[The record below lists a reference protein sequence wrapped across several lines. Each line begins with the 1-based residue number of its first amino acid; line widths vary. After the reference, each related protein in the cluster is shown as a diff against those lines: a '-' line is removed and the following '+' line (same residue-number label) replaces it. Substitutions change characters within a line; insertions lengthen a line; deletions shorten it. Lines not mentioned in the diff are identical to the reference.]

1 MQILRKILNH
11 LPVLKSLS
19 EPLYYHL
26 HCLFYG
32 IPPVSHSGISRDLIR
47 DCVAREDPVILE
59 IGCNDG
65 TDTLGFLEMFKNP
78 KIYCFEPDPR
88 AIARFK
94 AKVGER
100 SNVHLFEMALS
111 DHSGE
116 TPFYQSGGQCDVEL
130 SKART
135 EGWDMSGS
143 IRPPKE
149 HLKVNPWVTFDRK
162 ISVRTSTLD
171 AWLRTQGIATVDF
184 IWLDVQG
191 AEMDVFSGGSN
202 TLASTRY
209 IYTEYSN
216 QELYKGQP
224 NLRQLMKYLRNFNFD
239 ILARYSNDVL
249 FVNKRFAGG

>member
-1 MQILRKILNH
+1 M
-11 LPVLKSLS
+11 SD
-19 EPLYYHL
+19 
-26 HCLFYG
+26 
-32 IPPVSHSGISRDLIR
+32 SGISRELIR
-47 DCVAREDPVILE
+47 DCVGREDPTILE

-65 TDTLGFLEMFKNP
+65 TDTLRFLEMFKNP

-100 SNVHLFEMALS
+100 SNVHLYEMALS
-111 DHSGE
+111 DRNGE
-116 TPFYQSGGQCDVEL
+116 ATFYQSGGRKNVE
-130 SKART
+130 SAQAMP

-171 AWLRTQGIATVDF
+171 SWLRTQGIATVDF

-191 AEMDVFSGGSN
+191 AEMDVFRGGSN
-202 TLASTRY
+202 TLASTRF

-224 NLRQLMKYLRNFNFD
+224 NLRQLMKYLREFNFD
-239 ILARYSNDVL
+239 ILARYRNDVL
-249 FVNKRFAGG
+249 FVNKRFA